1 MRRLLWLAAVLC
13 SALISACSEK
23 PEGAPP
29 TAKRPIEASVEGL
42 SGAFTRECIEHRDFR
57 WAQEESKRMVATCG
71 GFLVGDGERGD
82 CEQSVEGDVSWLVP
96 TTPKSTVLI
105 QMFWGENSAKV
116 TCSVSVSPDIADT
129 LKQAASQVANSLSLV
144 SRPPNEPGDLI
155 WAQADGHGDHALILH
170 QLSPGQFRNLPSFDT
185 KGQWAAYNLASQR
198 SHPYQLEY
206 RPYRPLSAP
215 TAAPCRREI
224 RGPLQYIL
232 SSALHVGGPHAQA
245 R

>member
-1 MRRLLWLAAVLC
+1 MRRLLWLTAILC
-13 SALISACSEK
+13 TAPISACSEK

-29 TAKRPIEASVEGL
+29 TAKQPIEASAEGL
-42 SGAFTRECIEHRDFR
+42 TSAFRRECVEHRDLR

-96 TTPKSTVLI
+96 TTSNSTVLI
-105 QMFWGENSAKV
+105 QMFWGENPAKV
-116 TCSVSVSPDIADT
+116 TCSVSASSDIADA
-129 LKQAASQVANSLSLV
+129 LKQAASQVANSLALV
-144 SRPPNEPGDLI
+144 SRQPNEPGDVV

-170 QLSPGQFRNLPSFDT
+170 QLGPGQLRNLPSFDT
-185 KGQWAAYNLASQR
+185 KGQWAAYDLARQK

-206 RPYRPLSAP
+206 RPYRPMYPPPSP
-215 TAAPCRREI
+215 PE
-224 RGPLQYIL
+224 
-232 SSALHVGGPHAQA
+232 GG